1 MWIGVQWRLHELK
14 PLVVHVYCPLG
25 QSSVLFLS
33 SEKTSE
39 STISSSPPDDEK
51 QIDLVLRMSSR
62 VCTNFIPDHFGI
74 TITPVFPSLKTSLL
88 EYSSSSNI
96 LPLAFLPPHHHSWN
110 VSYLFAPV
118 GPELG
123 QFPVQR
129 SFPEKV
135 SLRLFLDMV
144 RLRDGLSDNGPS
156 ERWRFSGPP

>member
-88 EYSSSSNI
+88 ECSYSSNI
-96 LPLAFLPPHHHSWN
+96 LPLAFLPPPPPLLERIIFIRTCRTRARPIPS
-110 VSYLFAPV
+110 S
-118 GPELG
+118 
-123 QFPVQR
+123 
-129 SFPEKV
+129 KV
-135 SLRLFLDMV
+135 LPRK
-144 RLRDGLSDNGPS
+144 GIAQIIPGHGPS
-156 ERWRFSGPP
+156 